1 MSIRDVFTKEGF
13 GALILKG
20 LRRVFS
26 FGKNRLNEPDKF
38 EEIEVESKTTI
49 KKLKTAKTEAEVN
62 NAIDE
67 VLDKF

>member
-1 MSIRDVFTKEGF
+1 MSIRDVFTREGF

-26 FGKNRLNEPDKF
+26 FGKNRINEPEKF
-38 EEIEVESKTTI
+38 EEIEQEARESL
-49 KKLKTAKTEAEVN
+49 KKLKQAKTKEATDE
-62 NAIDE
+62 AIDK